1 MLDSGPR
8 QRVRT
13 RRAGQTCTCSVCG
26 QIVWPYPLPLSPAM
40 RLVRGYPRAR
50 ARLDKRTKTVR
61 FDPLLW
67 CMSCAPP
74 IVVQWWTRWEAAAAE
89 LLETLPSIAT
99 DVEPSRQSDLRTDAT
114 PCAPVYQRAARP

>member
-1 MLDSGPR
+1 MPDSEPR
-8 QRVRT
+8 RRVRT
-13 RRAGQTCTCSVCG
+13 RRAGQPCTCSVCG
-26 QIVWPYPLPLSPAM
+26 QMVWPYPLPLSPAM

-74 IVVQWWTRWEAAAAE
+74 VVIAWWTRWEDAAAE

-99 DVEPSRQSDLRTDAT
+99 DVEPSHQSEPSTDAT
-114 PCAPVYQRAARP
+114 PCAHVYQRAARP